1 MSYLVVTRRHGPA
14 APSQTLFPSVS
25 DMSRVFSVTVVAAA
39 FACAPAVIGAQPLR
53 TLSTPQFEY
62 AEPFSGISGLRE
74 LRDGRVV
81 VADTRDKTLQ
91 AIDLRTGRATAIGRE
106 GSGPNEWGMPMRVL
120 PYVGDSLLVVDPV
133 NSRFLL
139 VSPEG
144 RPVRTI
150 QPAGAAGGPV
160 VISGAAGAAARG
172 GAGAG
177 TAAAV
182 RSGVATALGG
192 GALSLVNARAVDRQG
207 RLYTEGSPIAMG
219 PNGPTTADSVPIL
232 RQTLAGGTAD
242 TMAWIH
248 LPKNAASVQSSGGSG
263 NQQTMTVRIGG
274 NTPFVNGDQWSVAPD
289 GRIVIA
295 RVADYHVDIV
305 MPDKRVVR
313 GAPVPYTPVRVTDA
327 DKERWRDNQRNTQAV
342 MMSNTN
348 GVVSRSVAA
357 AAAAAPEPTWPATKS
372 PFGTGSVWVAPNGQV
387 WVQRQTPA
395 AERAPLFDVFDAQG
409 KHSGQVKLPPRTR
422 LLAFGAKGLY
432 LARNDDDDLQYIQ
445 HHAMTW

>member
-1 MSYLVVTRRHGPA
+1 MY
-14 APSQTLFPSVS
+14 
-25 DMSRVFSVTVVAAA
+25 RVLSVTVVAASLA
-39 FACAPAVIGAQPLR
+39 YAPAALAAQPLR
-53 TLSTPQFEY
+53 TLTTPQFEY
-62 AEPFSGISGLRE
+62 DEPFSGISGLRE

-120 PYVGDSLLVVDPV
+120 PYLGDSLLVVDPF

-150 QPAGAAGGPV
+150 QPAGAAP
-160 VISGAAGAAARG
+160 AAGRG
-172 GAGAG
+172 GA
-177 TAAAV
+177 V
-182 RSGVATALGG
+182 MSFGG
-192 GALSLVNARAVDRQG
+192 GALSLVSARAVDRQG
-207 RLYTEGSPIAMG
+207 RLYVEGSPIAMG
-219 PNGPTTADSVPIL
+219 PNGPTTADSVPIV
-232 RQTLAGGTAD
+232 RQTLAGGAAD
-242 TMAWIH
+242 TMAWIR
-248 LPKNAASVQSSGGSG
+248 LPKNAATVQSSGSGG
-263 NQQTMTVRIGG
+263 NQNMTVRIGG

-289 GRIVIA
+289 GRVIIA

-313 GAPVPYTPVRVTDA
+313 GAPVPFTPVRVTDA

-342 MMSNTN
+342 MMTNTN
-348 GVVSRSVAA
+348 GVVSRS
-357 AAAAAPEPTWPATKS
+357 AAPMGPPAQEPEWPSVKS